1 MLLTKLSLEIPRISA
16 LTVAFVLLGG
26 LLLAPGGAAAAEHS
40 HKRPGGELA
49 RLAPARALAVPAA
62 GPLAAPGGRLYS
74 PSSPFNQPIPLD
86 PAIAPESGLMVD
98 GLVKAE
104 REENFVLTVGRW
116 TVSTYFA
123 DAQTPR
129 RDVALRKAPPQWG
142 EAPDYLGFPP
152 GWSDSLSRPL
162 PFEMH
167 GVPIPAAARP
177 DPSLDAHMTVIDR
190 AAGCEYDFYGAHETA
205 DGGWQAIWANSTR
218 LDGTGV
224 YPNGMGTKASGFAGT
239 AGLIFPQELREGHID
254 HALFFAYPYTKSGGP
269 VSPATS
275 ADGLSTMP
283 GALPEG
289 ARVQLDP
296 NLDLDSLGLAP
307 FQKTIAKAMQTY
319 GMILG
324 DTGGAFAIFAV
335 GRDSYPAD
343 PYEDLLPAGEYPDLS
358 KIPADRF
365 RVISLP
371 PQQYKPPLQ
380 LQPSG
385 CGSFG

>member
-1 MLLTKLSLEIPRISA
+1 MLLTNCQPEFARIAARGATLA
-16 LTVAFVLLGG
+16 LLVA
-26 LLLAPGGAAAAEHS
+26 LLAGHTTAAAHS
-40 HKRPGGELA
+40 RSDKRPAAGIA
-49 RLAPARALAVPAA
+49 KLAPARALSAA
-62 GPLAAPGGRLYS
+62 PVAPLAAPGGRLYS
-74 PSSPFNQPIPLD
+74 PASPFNQPIPAD
-86 PAIAPESGLMVD
+86 PAIAPESALMVD

-123 DAQTPR
+123 DAKTPR
-129 RDVALRKAPPQWG
+129 REVALRRAPPQWN
-142 EAPDYLGFPP
+142 ESPDYLGFPP

-162 PFEMH
+162 PFAMR
-167 GVPIPAAARP
+167 GVPIPAAAQP

-190 AAGCEYDFYGAHETA
+190 AGNCEYDFYGAHETA
-205 DGGWQAIWANSTR
+205 SGWQAIWANSTR

-224 YPNGMGTKASGFAGT
+224 YPNGMGTKASGFAGA
-239 AGLIFPQELREGHID
+239 AGLIWPQELREGRID

-296 NLDLDSLGLAP
+296 SLDLDSLGLAP
-307 FQKTIAKAMQTY
+307 FQKTIAEAMQAY

-335 GRDSYPAD
+335 GRDSYLSD

-380 LQPSG
+380 LEPSG